1 MVDVR
6 QVYMVLSPRSLGYA
20 KDALESLLSNSLESL
35 HLRLI
40 TDSEQDKVKLSET
53 MASID
58 AGVHRWTV
66 YSEFDLA
73 EREEAVF
80 AAHDNLR
87 EFRHGHPCWRKITD
101 PLLLSDPDEELILL
115 DPDLYFPN
123 RFKFEST
130 PQDGLLLM
138 WQRPSCL
145 FPPEVVKAAINN
157 GIQLAHHVDIGVAH
171 WRTSADLDWLDW
183 LIGRLGGNRLPRIM
197 HVEAIVW
204 AALAMRVG
212 GGHLD
217 PAYWKCWHR
226 SSAKRVLTKLGVSG
240 RSILRSEPW
249 SNLKCFHA
257 GGEAKWWLHKARE
270 TGMLNG
276 GTVRSQK
283 GRVIPFVELTPA
295 HFARELVFKRV
306 LKSMGYYKIFR
317 TA

>member
-1 MVDVR
+1 MVNVR

-145 FPPEVVKAAINN
+145 FP
-157 GIQLAHHVDIGVAH
+157 
-171 WRTSADLDWLDW
+171 R
-183 LIGRLGGNRLPRIM
+183 
-197 HVEAIVW
+197 
-204 AALAMRVG
+204 
-212 GGHLD
+212 
-217 PAYWKCWHR
+217 
-226 SSAKRVLTKLGVSG
+226 
-240 RSILRSEPW
+240 
-249 SNLKCFHA
+249 
-257 GGEAKWWLHKARE
+257 
-270 TGMLNG
+270 
-276 GTVRSQK
+276 
-283 GRVIPFVELTPA
+283 
-295 HFARELVFKRV
+295 
-306 LKSMGYYKIFR
+306 
-317 TA
+317 